1 MSGDR
6 LKIVAVDDDEVDQ
19 ELLRRY
25 LEEVRGYDI
34 ELLCL
39 NGLEPDCEETAGQA
53 ADVIFLDY
61 LLGKENGLDKLR
73 ALRACGIRTPIVMLT
88 GQGDEGLVV
97 ELMRAGATDYLAKAR
112 LSPDSLERVLRSAL
126 KVGELEKQASVAEEK
141 LRLAAKVFE
150 NVLEGV
156 MVTDAN
162 ARILS
167 VNPAFSNITGYGAEE
182 IVGKNPNLMRSK
194 FHSAEFFG
202 EMWRQLGEFGQWRGE
217 IWNKRKSGD
226 VFLAWQTIS
235 AVRNDDGKATHY
247 VSVLFDIT
255 ERKRH
260 EELVRYQAYHDIL
273 TGLPNRQ
280 LFHDRL
286 TQGLLHAR
294 REGEM
299 LSVMFLDLDRFKEVN
314 DTLGHD
320 VGDKL
325 LCEMANRLK
334 TSIRKGDTV
343 ARLGGD
349 EFVLL
354 LPRIK
359 KMDNLVQLAEK
370 ILETLRLPLKIGEH
384 ELTLTTSIG
393 ISVYPRDGDKP
404 DVLIKHADEAMYQA
418 KQNGRN
424 NYFMSNSS
432 H

>member
-1 MSGDR
+1 MSASH
-6 LKIVAVDDDEVDQ
+6 LKILAVDDDPADQ

-25 LEEVRGYDI
+25 LEEVHGYDI
-34 ELLCL
+34 ELVCL
-39 NGLEPDCEETAGQA
+39 NGLESHFDETVVQPAE
-53 ADVIFLDY
+53 VIFLDY

-73 ALRACGIRTPIVMLT
+73 RLRARGVKTPIVMLT

-112 LSPDSLERVLRSAL
+112 LSPDSLERVLRNAL
-126 KVGELEKQASVAEEK
+126 KVGELEKHAELAEEK

-156 MVTDAN
+156 MVTDASAN
-162 ARILS
+162 VLS
-167 VNPAFSNITGYGAEE
+167 INPAFTHITGYESDE
-182 IVGKNPNLMRSK
+182 IVGKNPSVMRTK
-194 FHSAEFFG
+194 FHSADFFR
-202 EMWRQLGEFGQWRGE
+202 EMWHQLSESGQWRGE
-217 IWNKRKSGD
+217 IWNKRKGGD

-235 AVRNDDGKATHY
+235 AVRNEGGKITHY

-260 EELVRYQAYHDIL
+260 EELVRYQAYHDVL

-286 TQGLLHAR
+286 TQALLHAR

-299 LSVMFLDLDRFKEVN
+299 LSVMFLDLDRFKDVN

-325 LCEMANRLK
+325 LCEMAKRLK
-334 TSIRKGDTV
+334 TNIRKGDTV

-359 KMDNLVQLAEK
+359 QLDNLVQLAEK
-370 ILETLRLPLKIGEH
+370 VLESMRAPARIGEH
-384 ELTLTTSIG
+384 ELMLTTSIG

-404 DVLIKHADEAMYQA
+404 DVLIKQADEAMYRA
-418 KQNGRN
+418 KQSGRN
-424 NYFMSNSS
+424 NYHMSSVN
-432 H
+432 

>member
-1 MSGDR
+1 MPGAR
-6 LKIVAVDDDEVDQ
+6 LKVFAVDDDPVDQ

-25 LEEVRGYDI
+25 LEEVHGYDI
-34 ELLCL
+34 ELACL
-39 NGLEPDCEETAGQA
+39 NGLETDFEEALAQP

-61 LLGKENGLDKLR
+61 LLGKDNGLNKLR
-73 ALRACGIRTPIVMLT
+73 SLRTCGIKTPIVMLT

-112 LSPDSLERVLRSAL
+112 LSPDTLERVLRSAL
-126 KVGELEKQASVAEEK
+126 KVGELEKQAALAEEN

-156 MVTDAN
+156 LVTDAT
-162 ARILS
+162 ASVLS
-167 VNPAFSNITGYGAEE
+167 INPAFTNITGYTAED
-182 IVGKNPNLMRSK
+182 IVGKNPSVMRTK
-194 FHSAEFFG
+194 FHSADFFR
-202 EMWRQLGEFGQWRGE
+202 EMWHLLSESGQWRGE
-217 IWNKRKSGD
+217 IWNKRKNGD

-235 AVRNDDGKATHY
+235 AVRNDDGKTTHY

-299 LSVMFLDLDRFKEVN
+299 LGVMFLDLDRFKEVN
-314 DTLGHD
+314 DTLGHE

-325 LCEMANRLK
+325 LCEVAKRLK
-334 TSIRKGDTV
+334 VSIRKGDTV

-354 LPRIK
+354 LPKIK
-359 KMDNLVQLAEK
+359 QMDNLISLAEK
-370 ILETLRLPLKIGEH
+370 VLESMRVPARIGGNDLK
-384 ELTLTTSIG
+384 LSTSIG

-404 DVLIKHADEAMYQA
+404 DMLIKRADEAMYLA
-418 KQNGRN
+418 KQSGRN
-424 NYFMSNSS
+424 NYQMSGSL
-432 H
+432 

>member
-1 MSGDR
+1 MSGTS
-6 LKIVAVDDDEVDQ
+6 LKILAIDDDPADQ
-19 ELLRRY
+19 ELLRRFLEDVPGY
-25 LEEVRGYDI
+25 RIELECLTGLEESFDEDVAR
-34 ELLCL
+34 
-39 NGLEPDCEETAGQA
+39 PV
-53 ADVIFLDY
+53 DVIFLDY
-61 LLGKENGLDKLR
+61 LLGRDNGLNKLQNLR
-73 ALRACGIRTPIVMLT
+73 ARGVKTPVVILT

-97 ELMRAGATDYLAKAR
+97 DLMRAGATDYLAKAR
-112 LSPDSLERVLRSAL
+112 LSPDNLARVLRNAIR
-126 KVGELEKQASVAEEK
+126 VGELERQAAVSQEN

-156 MVTDAN
+156 MVTDAH
-162 ARILS
+162 ASVLS
-167 VNPAFSNITGYGAEE
+167 VNPAFTSITGFSTEE
-182 IVGKNPNLMRSK
+182 IVGKNPNILRSK
-194 FHSAEFFG
+194 FHSAEFFQN
-202 EMWRQLGEFGQWRGE
+202 MWGLLSTSGQWRGE

-235 AVRNDDGKATHY
+235 AVRNDAGKITHY

-260 EELVRYQAYHDIL
+260 EELVRYQAYHDVL

-299 LSVMFLDLDRFKEVN
+299 LGVMFLDLDHFKEIN

-320 VGDKL
+320 AGDQL
-325 LCEMANRLK
+325 LREVASRLK
-334 TSIRKGDTV
+334 VSVRKGDTV

-354 LPRIK
+354 LPKIK
-359 KMDNLVQLAEK
+359 QIDNLTFLAAK
-370 ILETLRLPLKIGEH
+370 VLESMRTPIKLAAGEF
-384 ELTLTTSIG
+384 TVTTSIG

-404 DVLIKHADEAMYQA
+404 DMLIKQADEAMYRA
-418 KQNGRN
+418 KQDGRN
-424 NYFMSNSS
+424 SFQMASN
-432 H
+432 